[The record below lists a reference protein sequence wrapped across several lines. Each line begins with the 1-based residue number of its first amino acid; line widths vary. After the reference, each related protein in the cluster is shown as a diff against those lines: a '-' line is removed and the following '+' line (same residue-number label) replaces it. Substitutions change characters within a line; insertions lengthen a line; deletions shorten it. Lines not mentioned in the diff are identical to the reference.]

1 MVSRMLTD
9 RSPDSDVSLAS
20 TYSIRDHEI
29 SVPGGTIV
37 VRAIIPTAPDGTDFP
52 VLVYLHGGGA
62 QYPSI
67 CVVTLETTVCKLIKR
82 HSVFMFVEWGNRM
95 KTHREVK
102 VSFRVTLAHTD
113 RPVDVSQGWSTGR
126 KR

>member
-1 MVSRMLTD
+1 MVSRMYPD
-9 RSPDSDVSLAS
+9 RASDSDVSSAS

-37 VRAIIPTAPDGTDFP
+37 VRAITPTAPDGTDFP

-67 CVVTLETTVCKLIKR
+67 CFGTMRTTVYCNRLG
-82 HSVFMFVEWGNRM
+82 EWKHPRG
-95 KTHREVK
+95 REE
-102 VSFRVTLAHTD
+102 AHTI
-113 RPVDVSQGWSTGR
+113 GCSTWTGYC
-126 KR
+126 